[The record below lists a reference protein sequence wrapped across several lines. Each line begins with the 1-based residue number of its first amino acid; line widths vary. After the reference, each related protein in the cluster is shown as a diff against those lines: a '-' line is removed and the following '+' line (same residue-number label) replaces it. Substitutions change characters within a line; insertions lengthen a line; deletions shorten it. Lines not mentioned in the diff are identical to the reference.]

1 MKKTI
6 LIVFLIINALIT
18 KSQTTIELDNG
29 GLLFAS
35 LNTNTTYYKPELKL
49 TKVKPL
55 YYRDY
60 NTGLKTGPALLLGGA
75 TFISAGLLT
84 RSSTFNGKGIHFSGK
99 NACIVS
105 GTIIFVSGIVITIG
119 GG

>member
-35 LNTNTTYYKPELKL
+35 LNTYY
-49 TKVKPL
+49 
-55 YYRDY
+55 
-60 NTGLKTGPALLLGGA
+60 A
-75 TFISAGLLT
+75 
-84 RSSTFNGKGIHFSGK
+84 
-99 NACIVS
+99 
-105 GTIIFVSGIVITIG
+105 
-119 GG
+119 